1 MAMGES
7 GDCTMYGPRAHNV
20 TVEGLAQLI
29 MGGSVRIDAACAA
42 RVLATIMEGHIE
54 VGDASHYIYHF
65 ARKQGWDIPAYPLA
79 GCGEIKRFFAV
90 WKHVGGGVRSGLSP
104 CCLCLEWVLSRT

>member
-1 MAMGES
+1 
-7 GDCTMYGPRAHNV
+7 MYGPRAHNV

-79 GCGEIKRFFAV
+79 GFTDLL
-90 WKHVGGGVRSGLSP
+90 HSGLIEKMSARP
-104 CCLCLEWVLSRT
+104 DTTQTLERLTDRILAFELHGDTGGLPAF